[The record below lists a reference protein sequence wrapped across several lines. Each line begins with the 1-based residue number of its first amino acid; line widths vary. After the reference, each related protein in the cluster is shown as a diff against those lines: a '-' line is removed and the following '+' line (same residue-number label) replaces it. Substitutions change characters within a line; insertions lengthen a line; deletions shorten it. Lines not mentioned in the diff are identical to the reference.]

1 MLRASRDGS
10 VAKPRSVL
18 NIAIFDPWQR
28 SLFSR
33 QRTPGKEPLLAGKHI
48 VKSLAAILAVVRS
61 LVKLTRP
68 VETPAL
74 QANTGAVE
82 VQCSFTAKLYSGV
95 TTADLNALLKTND
108 MKNQT

>member
-10 VAKPRSVL
+10 IAKPRSVL

-33 QRTPGKEPLLAGKHI
+33 QRTRERASASREAHRKKFSRHLGGRK
-48 VKSLAAILAVVRS
+48 V
-61 LVKLTRP
+61 VKLTRP